1 MDTKVK
7 RIEGKLKEVIMNP
20 NIPGMNPQPAQPMPN
35 TQPVQPQPTTNA
47 QSQGYTQNQYAQPAY
62 QQVAQPTY
70 PQNQPVYQQPTQTV
84 SQPVQMQA
92 QVDPMAAVTNLN
104 KEEAM
109 EEALSHTTQY
119 SPFQA
124 QVAEIKPE
132 VEQANNKKAIIM
144 IGIIVAIIA
153 LFIVFLPQISSLFGW
168 RM

>member
-1 MDTKVK
+1 
-7 RIEGKLKEVIMNP
+7 MNP
-20 NIPGMNPQPAQPMPN
+20 NIPNQQPNLQPMPS
-35 TQPVQPQPTTNA
+35 TPVQPQPTTNVQA
-47 QSQGYTQNQYAQPAY
+47 QGYAQTTYA
-62 QQVAQPTY
+62 
-70 PQNQPVYQQPTQTV
+70 QPVYQQPAQAYPRQPVYQQNPQPMYQQSTQTYQ
-84 SQPVQMQA
+84 QPVQPQPT
-92 QVDPMAAVTNLN
+92 VDVVAAVTNLN

-153 LFIVFLPQISSLFGW
+153 LFIVFLPQISNLFGW
-168 RM
+168 GM

>member
-1 MDTKVK
+1 
-7 RIEGKLKEVIMNP
+7 MNP
-20 NIPGMNPQPAQPMPN
+20 NIPGMNQQPNTQPMPN

-47 QSQGYTQNQYAQPAY
+47 QTQGYSQNPY
-62 QQVAQPTY
+62 QQPMYQPSAQTY
-70 PQNQPVYQQPTQTV
+70 ANQANYQQTMQQAYTGQPVYQQNP
-84 SQPVQMQA
+84 QP
-92 QVDPMAAVTNLN
+92 QVDVVAAVTNLN

-144 IGIIVAIIA
+144 IAIIVAIIA
-153 LFIVFLPQISSLFGW
+153 LFIVFLPQISNLFGW